1 MTPVTVSH
9 GGIRGD
15 YVTGKGGHDAA
26 GVTVG
31 AVSVASPP
39 RNVGDLLRQ
48 WRHQRRLSQLDLA
61 GVAAV
66 SARHL
71 SFVETG
77 RARPSR
83 ELVLHLAETLDVPLR
98 DRNVLLM
105 AAGFAPTYPETPL
118 AADEMAPVRDALDKI
133 LTSHEP
139 FPAVV
144 VDRHWNLVSINQPA
158 GAVLTDGVDPALLA
172 PDANAL
178 RICLHPD
185 GLAPRIVNLAEYSA
199 HLIERLDRLAAAS
212 ADPELLSL
220 RDELRRYP
228 GVAAGHAGGSDTA
241 SRLFTPLVLRH
252 GDGELTFFSTIA
264 TFGTA
269 QDITLAELA
278 IEAFFP
284 ADERTHATL
293 RAV

>member
-1 MTPVTVSH
+1 M
-9 GGIRGD
+9 
-15 YVTGKGGHDAA
+15 
-26 GVTVG
+26 
-31 AVSVASPP
+31 SVASPP
-39 RNVGDLLRQ
+39 RSVGDLLRQ
-48 WRHQRRLSQLDLA
+48 WRHQRRMSQLDLA
-61 GVAAV
+61 GEAAV

-77 RARPSR
+77 RSRPSR
-83 ELVLHLAETLDVPLR
+83 ELVLHLAEHLEVPLR
-98 DRNVLLM
+98 DRNMLLM

-118 AADEMAPVRDALDKI
+118 DADEMAPVRDALDKI
-133 LTSHEP
+133 LSSHEP

-144 VDRHWNLVSINQPA
+144 VDRRWNLVSINQPA
-158 GAVLTDGVDPALLA
+158 LAVLTDGVDPVLFG

-185 GLAPRIVNLAEYSA
+185 GIAPRVVNLAQYSA

-228 GVAAGHAGGSDTA
+228 GVSVGHSGGSDPA
-241 SRLFTPLVLRH
+241 SRLFVPLVLRY

-269 QDITLAELA
+269 HDITLAELA

-284 ADERTHATL
+284 ADAPTHATL
-293 RAV
+293 RGL